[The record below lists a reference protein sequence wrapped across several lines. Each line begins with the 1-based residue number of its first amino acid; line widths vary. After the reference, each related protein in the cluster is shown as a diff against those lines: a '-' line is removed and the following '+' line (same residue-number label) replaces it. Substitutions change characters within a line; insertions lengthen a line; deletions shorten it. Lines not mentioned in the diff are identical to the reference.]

1 MVINKEYNTDYQYR
15 LATMAR
21 GYHARRWK
29 DHSRLLREMSA
40 AARTFSHCSRR
51 NRTGAL
57 TRYVIALH
65 QFTDQ
70 VVDLLPE
77 RLRKTVNARP
87 QVRNEGRRRAL
98 RMNTAGA
105 RTAGRAVPEDDAPRL
120 LTWSMT
126 RQHAE
131 IAGDALNLRI
141 ASELSVYL
149 GAAGADR
156 IVELAANNGGDLPA
170 AAESVLRLFI
180 GQMAAP
186 LLVKRIVDR
195 GIRA

>member
-1 MVINKEYNTDYQYR
+1 
-15 LATMAR
+15 MAR
-21 GYHARRWK
+21 RYHARRWK

-51 NRTGAL
+51 NRIRAL
-57 TRYVIALH
+57 DRYVVALH

-77 RLRKTVNARP
+77 RFRKTVNAPP
-87 QVRNEGRRRAL
+87 QGRNDSRRRAF
-98 RMNTAGA
+98 RMNTARA
-105 RTAGRAVPEDDAPRL
+105 RTVGRAAPEDHASRL
-120 LTWSMT
+120 STWSMT
-126 RQHAE
+126 RPNAE
-131 IAGDALNLRI
+131 IAGDALTLRM

-156 IVELAANNGGDLPA
+156 IVKLAANNGGDLPA

-180 GQMAAP
+180 GRMAAP

-195 GIRA
+195 VIRA